1 MATIPVQNSQETP
14 VVENAE
20 QRYRRLAA
28 IWEAETLVLSNPNL
42 ITNHWAFQEIIRM
55 GEALVPLLLRE
66 LEREPQL
73 WVWALPEI
81 TRENPVSHS
90 DAGNI
95 RKMSEAWL
103 RWGRDKVY
111 QW

>member
-1 MATIPVQNSQETP
+1 MTTIPAQNAQDKQG
-14 VVENAE
+14 VESVE
-20 QRYRRLAA
+20 QRFRQLAA

-55 GEALVPLLLRE
+55 GEPVVPLLLRD
-66 LEREPQL
+66 LEQEPHL

-81 TRENPVSHS
+81 TGENPVSPS

-103 RWGRDKVY
+103 HWERQKSL

>member
-1 MATIPVQNSQETP
+1 MATIPAQNAQESP
-14 VVENAE
+14 GAESVE
-20 QRYRRLAA
+20 QRFRRLAA
-28 IWEAETLVLSNPNL
+28 IWEAETLVLSNPNA
-42 ITNHWAFQEIIRM
+42 ITSHWAFQEIIRL
-55 GEALVPLLLRE
+55 GEAVVPLLLRD
-66 LEREPQL
+66 LEREPHL

-81 TRENPVSHS
+81 TGENPVPPA

-103 RWGRDKVY
+103 RWGRQKGL